1 MRPQKKRI
9 VAYNPTVSYFK
20 PRGIPMLEL
29 DEMQLTIDAYEAVC
43 LSDLEGMS
51 HEEAGQAMGVSRA
64 TFGRIILKARKVIA
78 NAIVNGKAIKI
89 EGGTYALV
97 EDKRVFMCNAC
108 GHRWEAPLGTGK
120 PKECPTCN
128 VDTVVRVKLDKIR

>member
-9 VAYNPTVSYFK
+9 VVYNPSVSYFK

-29 DEMQLTIDAYEAVC
+29 EEVQLTIDAYEAVR

-78 NAIVNGKAIKI
+78 NAMVNGKAINI

-97 EDKRVFMCNAC
+97 EDKRIFMCNDC

-120 PKECPTCN
+120 PNECPICN
-128 VDTVVRVKLDKIR
+128 SDTVSRVKLDKIR